1 MKSLQICMLLKNLI
15 NNISKSKENLLISG
29 LSSNSKNIKK
39 NFIFFAIRGN
49 KNNGEKFIKEAIN
62 KGSSVIVC
70 SKKCKFK
77 SKKVLIIK
85 TKNIRHFLSL
95 TASKFYK
102 LQPKNIIAVTGT
114 NGKTSVADLF
124 YQILRINR
132 KPVASIGTF
141 GIKYNGKIIKTNL
154 TSPDTIALHKN
165 LHLLKKKNINNVI
178 IESSSHGLDQKRLHH
193 INFKGGIFTNF
204 SQDHL
209 DYHKTMKN
217 YLNAKLILFRKILK
231 KRATVIS
238 DKKIEPFLSIKKISK
253 KKNLRLID
261 ISKELEKIK
270 SIAKGST
277 SEFEITN
284 LAMAIKAT
292 KLCGLKEK
300 LAYKAIKRIKDVNGR
315 IEFVKKYPNNIKV
328 FVDYAHTPDALN
340 KTIASLKNRYGNN
353 ISLVFGCGGER
364 DKKKRPLMAKIANNN
379 CKKIY
384 VTDDNPRKENP
395 QKIRYELLR
404 HISRNKVFEIS
415 NRALAIK
422 KAIKNAHPHETI
434 LIAGKGHE
442 EKQIYKNKIYYASD
456 KKIIKKIN
464 FKTKILTK
472 KYQNFFQNRLILE
485 NILGKIHQVNF
496 NGLSIDTRKFKRD
509 NLFLAIKGKKN
520 DGSKFINKA
529 LKKGAGCIL
538 SSSIPKKYN
547 RKIIKINNTISF
559 LNNFAKTKREY
570 TSAKIIAIT
579 GSAGKTSLKNLIQE
593 LLQNFGKTYSSP
605 KSFNNHLGVPISI
618 SNLSVDDKF
627 GVFEVGMS
635 KAGEIKDLTKL
646 IKPHIGVITNIGEA
660 HLENFKNIWGIAKA
674 KSEIIENIKS
684 GGTIILN
691 RDDKFFYFLSK
702 KAKKY
707 NLKVTTFGKHK
718 RADIH
723 LKNAIKKGNKS
734 EVLIKINDQS
744 LSLTV
749 NDLNIYNVLSSI
761 AVLKELGLNTL
772 KLKSKFKYLES
783 PEGRGKKYSISRY
796 KKKFKLIDESY
807 NANPLSVKNA
817 IKKLNLIKKEK
828 FKKYLILGDM
838 LELGSK
844 SEKYHKELSK
854 VINNS
859 DIDKVFVKGKNTLFT
874 YKHLYKDKRGNIL
887 QNIDDIDFSLSKMIA
902 SNDYLMIK
910 GSNVTGLNDF
920 SKKMIK
926 GI

>member
-1 MKSLQICMLLKNLI
+1 MLLKNLI
-15 NNISKSKENLLISG
+15 KNIPKNKENIIISG
-29 LSSNSKNIKK
+29 LSTTSKNIKK

-49 KNNGEKFIKEAIN
+49 KTNGEKFIKEAIN

-70 SKKCKFK
+70 SKRCKIK

-85 TKNIRHFLSL
+85 TKNIRHLLSL
-95 TASKFYK
+95 IASRFYK
-102 LQPKNIIAVTGT
+102 LKPKNIIAVTGT

-132 KPVASIGTF
+132 KSVATIGTL
-141 GIKYNGKIIKTNL
+141 GIKYNGKIIKTYL
-154 TSPDTIALHKN
+154 TSPDTISLHKN
-165 LHLLKKKNINNVI
+165 LHFLKKKKINNVI

-193 INFKGGIFTNF
+193 INFKGAIFTNF

-209 DYHKTMKN
+209 DYHKTMKA
-217 YLNAKLILFRKILK
+217 YLNAKLILFREILK
-231 KRATVIS
+231 KRATIIS
-238 DKKIEPFLSIKKISK
+238 DKKIKPFLSIKKISK
-253 KKNLRLID
+253 QRNLQLID
-261 ISKELEKIK
+261 ISREFEKIK
-270 SIAKGST
+270 SIHRDDS
-277 SEFEITN
+277 SEFKIKN

-292 KLCGLKEK
+292 KLCGLEEK
-300 LAYKAIKRIKDVNGR
+300 LAYEVIKRIKDVNGR
-315 IEFVKKYPNNIKV
+315 LELVKKYPNNIKV
-328 FVDYAHTPDALN
+328 YVDYAHTPDALN
-340 KTIASLKNRYGNN
+340 KAITALKNRYGNN
-353 ISLVFGCGGER
+353 VSLVFGCGGER
-364 DKKKRPLMAKIANNN
+364 DKKKRPLMAKIANNS

-384 VTDDNPRKENP
+384 ITDDNPRKENP
-395 QKIRYELLR
+395 KKIRNELLK
-404 HISRNKVFEIS
+404 HLSKNKTFEIGE
-415 NRALAIK
+415 RALAIK
-422 KAIKNAHPHETI
+422 KAIQNAQPHEII

-442 EKQIYKNKIYYASD
+442 EEQIYKNKIFNISD
-456 KKIIKKIN
+456 KKIVKKIN
-464 FKTKILTK
+464 FKNKIFTK
-472 KYQNFFQNRLILE
+472 KNQNFFQNRLILE
-485 NILGKIHQVNF
+485 NILDKIYPVKF
-496 NGLSIDTRKFKRD
+496 DGLSIDTRNFKRG
-509 NLFLAIKGKKN
+509 NLFLAVKGKKN
-520 DGSKFINKA
+520 DGSKFIYQA

-538 SSSIPKKYN
+538 SPSIPKKFN
-547 RKIIKINNTISF
+547 NKIIKINNSISF
-559 LNNFAKTKREY
+559 LNNFAKLKREY

-579 GSAGKTSLKNLIQE
+579 GSAGKTSLKNLIKE

-605 KSFNNHLGVPISI
+605 KSFNNHLGVPISM
-618 SNLSVDDKF
+618 SNLKIDDKF

-635 KAGEIKDLTKL
+635 KAGEIKNLTKL

-660 HLENFKNIWGIAKA
+660 HLENFMNISGIAKA

-691 RDDKFFYFLSK
+691 RDDKFFNFLSK

-707 NLKVTTFGKHK
+707 NLKITTFGKHK
-718 RADIH
+718 KADICFQ
-723 LKNAIKKGNKS
+723 NIIKTGDKS
-734 EVLIKINDQS
+734 EVFVKINS
-744 LSLTV
+744 KIISFTV
-749 NDLNIYNVLSSI
+749 NDLNIYNVLSSL
-761 AVLKELGLNTL
+761 AVLNELGINIF

-783 PEGRGKKYSISRY
+783 PEGRGKRYSISRY

-817 IKKLNLIKKEK
+817 INKLKLIKKEK

-844 SEKYHKELSK
+844 SKKYHKEISK

-859 DIDKVFVKGKNTLFT
+859 DIDKVFVKGKKTLFT

-887 QNIDDIDFSLSKMIA
+887 QNNEDIDLSLSEMIA

-910 GSNVTGLNDF
+910 GSNATGLNDF